1 MTHFFDDSKITVN
14 DTRDRQPGVRRSL
27 QYLFNDIFV
36 RAPAAP
42 PITAAICTPFSNDTP
57 PPSGETMREPPVGN
71 TPKKPGLH
79 LPPCPRIESDT
90 TATASGSGSVLSK

>member
-1 MTHFFDDSKITVN
+1 MTHPFDDSRITAN
-14 DTRDRQPGVRRSL
+14 DIRDHQPGVRRSL

-36 RAPAAP
+36 RALAAP
-42 PITAAICTPFSNDTP
+42 QIVATCAPFSNDTP

-90 TATASGSGSVLSK
+90 TANGSVSSK

>member
-1 MTHFFDDSKITVN
+1 MTHSFDDSRITAN
-14 DTRDRQPGVRRSL
+14 DIRDHQPGVRRSL

-42 PITAAICTPFSNDTP
+42 QIAATCAPFSNDTP
-57 PPSGETMREPPVGN
+57 PPSGETMREPPVEN

-90 TATASGSGSVLSK
+90 TASGSVLSK